1 MTRRIISLLLCAVLV
16 IGLLPTVVFAGDG
29 QAINFSV
36 DVTGI
41 EGELP
46 ISFSAWYYGDGKEE
60 TPDENIQEGTIP
72 LSKDG
77 QLFFGL
83 LGTLDKSYIPTDK
96 VFLGVKINGNLI
108 ATPTTGSSYIS
119 IAGLSIQPEIMLDEG
134 IYLLY
139 FAADSTEETL
149 CQNLRDYCIK
159 NGIAIEFLFE
169 DKQSDPSTATYKAT
183 VDETNA
189 QYATT
194 AYYGVKD
201 GADKWR
207 LTATSAPDGQVF
219 DYWTGVS
226 NEETFW
232 DESWNSKDNP
242 LNVELKQDV
251 TFTPHFKQMDMSLLD
266 VFKLNTLYV
275 EADPNNG
282 QVTPVIVQNETP
294 GLYSNLITDS
304 SCVCY
309 LTFSVPNKLA
319 EKDAAKFVVRLYAG
333 DSVDES
339 KALGRTEFIVG
350 TLNAGN
356 HYFKMRLDDIP
367 NDMTQ
372 ITAAVDFTTNAGARK
387 TETRT

>member
-1 MTRRIISLLLCAVLV
+1 M
-16 IGLLPTVVFAGDG
+16 
-29 QAINFSV
+29 
-36 DVTGI
+36 
-41 EGELP
+41 
-46 ISFSAWYYGDGKEE
+46 
-60 TPDENIQEGTIP
+60 
-72 LSKDG
+72 
-77 QLFFGL
+77 
-83 LGTLDKSYIPTDK
+83 
-96 VFLGVKINGNLI
+96 
-108 ATPTTGSSYIS
+108 
-119 IAGLSIQPEIMLDEG
+119 
-134 IYLLY
+134 
-139 FAADSTEETL
+139 
-149 CQNLRDYCIK
+149 
-159 NGIAIEFLFE
+159 
-169 DKQSDPSTATYKAT
+169 
-183 VDETNA
+183 
-189 QYATT
+189 
-194 AYYGVKD
+194 
-201 GADKWR
+201 
-207 LTATSAPDGQVF
+207 
-219 DYWTGVS
+219 
-226 NEETFW
+226 
-232 DESWNSKDNP
+232 
-242 LNVELKQDV
+242 
-251 TFTPHFKQMDMSLLD
+251 

-387 TETRT
+387 TETRTYDLPATILNTRKRMLCAMWRTQAAISRWQPQAWMT